1 MKVEIKN
8 LNKSF
13 QGKKIF
19 ENFSM
24 ILNSS
29 QINCIIGV
37 SGGGKS
43 TLLNMIAGLLKKDSG
58 TIEGVNEEEISYIF
72 QEDRLLSW
80 LTIRE
85 NMELFI
91 YNYYDK
97 EEAEELMKKIFKLL
111 NIEETFKEYPENLSG
126 GMRQRVNIARAL
138 IKPSKLILM
147 DEPFKSLDY
156 KTKYLII
163 KELKEVFQKEKRM
176 VIFVTHDVEEAI
188 FMDGKIY
195 VLGGRPFEVK
205 GIFEEDL
212 IKDKEEIIKL
222 I

>member
-19 ENFSM
+19 ENFS
-24 ILNSS
+24 LTLDSS

-43 TLLNMIAGLLKKDSG
+43 TLLNMIAVLLKKDSG

-97 EEAEELMKKIFKLL
+97 EEAEKLMKKIFKLL
-111 NIEETFKEYPENLSG
+111 NIEETFQEYPGNLSG

-188 FMDGKIY
+188 FMDGKI
-195 VLGGRPFEVK
+195 
-205 GIFEEDL
+205 
-212 IKDKEEIIKL
+212 
-222 I
+222 

>member
-13 QGKKIF
+13 QGKKVF
-19 ENFSM
+19 GNFS
-24 ILNSS
+24 LTLDSS
-29 QINCIIGV
+29 QINCIIGG

-111 NIEETFKEYPENLSG
+111 NIEETFQEYPGNLSG

-212 IKDKEEIIKL
+212 VKDKEEIIKL

>member
-19 ENFSM
+19 ENFS
-24 ILNSS
+24 LTLDSS

-111 NIEETFKEYPENLSG
+111 NIEETFQEYPGNLSG

-212 IKDKEEIIKL
+212 VKDKEEIIKL

>member
-212 IKDKEEIIKL
+212 VKDKEEIIKL

>member
-19 ENFSM
+19 ENFS
-24 ILNSS
+24 LTLDSS

-43 TLLNMIAGLLKKDSG
+43 TLLNIIAGLLKKDSG

-97 EEAEELMKKIFKLL
+97 EEAEKLMKKIFKLL
-111 NIEETFKEYPENLSG
+111 NIEETFQEYPGNLSG

-205 GIFEEDL
+205 GIFKEDL
-212 IKDKEEIIKL
+212 VKNKEEIIKL

>member
-19 ENFSM
+19 ENFS
-24 ILNSS
+24 LTLDSS

-205 GIFEEDL
+205 GIFKEDL
-212 IKDKEEIIKL
+212 VKNKEEIIKL

>member
-19 ENFSM
+19 ENFSIM
-24 ILNSS
+24 LNSS